1 MSKEYSTA
9 KQRDSVIIDKFV
21 AIAKALNL
29 TSSPTKLIIY
39 VDDQHSTQVEISA
52 VDKDATVA
60 SIRAADSSVVSAI
73 TFQTSGQ
80 YGSIKYENAMTSGVI
95 KPSLGS
101 NLDIPS
107 AYKIMNELHRQ
118 FPPFERTEATD
129 KLLGDELAEFY
140 RKREAAL
147 MRLEEIEQKS
157 LEQINNYRLNLDAER
172 ERTEQRLKE
181 KYDAESAVQRT
192 EHEKRIAIIGEREAA
207 VDQRTKELDDR
218 SSRHARRQIRQDMKK
233 EISDRGLSFA
243 LTDKTAQKR
252 ILIHALFSVTIL
264 FLMIITGVSVA
275 EVQKNTGS
283 TLWYFFAKLSVSAA
297 ATVATLIYYIRWH
310 DSWFMR
316 HADEEFK
323 LKRFELDFDRAS
335 WIVEMALEWKDE
347 EKRELPPELLK
358 ALAANLFADNE
369 PVTRANHPYE
379 DIASMLMGSSA
390 EMNLTL
396 PNAAGT
402 LKLDRKSKKE
412 LERGQ

>member
-1 MSKEYSTA
+1 MAKEYSTA
-9 KQRDSVIIDKFV
+9 KQRDPVIIDKFI
-21 AIAKALNL
+21 AIAKVLNL
-29 TSSPTKLIIY
+29 SPSTTKLTINI
-39 VDDQHSTQVEISA
+39 DDQHATPVDVSA

-60 SIRAADSSVVSAI
+60 SIRAADSSVCSAI
-73 TFQTSGQ
+73 TFQMGGA
-80 YGSIKYENAMTSGVI
+80 YGSIKYENSMSSGII
-95 KPSLGS
+95 KPALGN

-107 AYKIMNELHRQ
+107 AYKIMNEVQRQ

-157 LEQINNYRLNLDAER
+157 LEQINNYRLTLDAER

-181 KYDAESAVQRT
+181 KYDAESAVLRT
-192 EHEKRIAIIGEREAA
+192 EHEKRISIIDEREAA
-207 VDQRTKELDDR
+207 VDQKTKELDDR
-218 SSRHARRQIRQDMKK
+218 SSRHARRQIRLDMKK
-233 EISDRGLSFA
+233 EISARGQSFA
-243 LTDKTAQKR
+243 LTGKTAQKR
-252 ILIHALFSVTIL
+252 ILIHALFSATII
-264 FLMIITGVSVA
+264 FLIVITGLSIA
-275 EVQKNTGS
+275 EIQKSTGANI
-283 TLWYFFAKLSVSAA
+283 WFFFAKLSVSAA

-310 DSWFMR
+310 DNWFMR

-358 ALAANLFADNE
+358 ALAANLFVDNE
-369 PVTRANHPYE
+369 PINRANHPYE